1 MEENHKEPV
10 EDKFPDL
17 SKFSVLVH
25 SNGQYLLG
33 AGMLA
38 DGLIVPLFPDA
49 LSAEEIIQSL
59 SDDPR
64 NMELHVVNL
73 GDPFKAMRKAA
84 GEGAAGFQFSS
95 GMFTDDQREVV
106 LTATQGRILFP
117 FMTRL
122 AEAGSQ
128 WPTVLGSALLCDEGF
143 YLTRKGQE
151 QFGPHD
157 LMQWIRWD
165 IFDRASAQLSEIQ
178 PFRSHEPN
186 EPFWCLSHDEGHIKF
201 TDGTNWYA
209 PEGNAIVLF
218 ARDSAVG
225 PFMPPEGYYPVFTSE
240 EAARGFLEGRMGGAF
255 HIMSL
260 AKSDIPNL
268 VQHQGVMSYELGPEG
283 QLRAFIHQIDNLV
296 DHLSQV
302 KTLFSLPPYSSF
314 VINPAGHREDTA
326 WGIFSETESEDLKI
340 NSVGACW
347 KLTPTHEYINL
358 SRFDQ
363 FMGHDT
369 FFLGPMD
376 FQFSDLGR
384 SLGKFEPIVDEEDLR
399 LMSPIEAKEI
409 IHDLISNTNEE
420 YNFWSAH
427 RGLEDSCEDF
437 DFNNVTDGEGQS
449 DKTLDT
455 HLKFMSM
462 WVLNFWDTVDG
473 EKLGPFYYE
482 SPFELA
488 KALCAL
494 EIEDRTS
501 RISGRSGHGSIGFD
515 GSGNTDLEAARGDGL
530 KKAII
535 EICLRMISRS
545 YRPSD
550 SLDMAGASNRVLK
563 SFRVSI
569 CGNTADILISHIS
582 TEARSTEQLLSEL
595 NINPAVYELLLTSVK
610 AELDPQGEQLLLS
623 RIGKKLHSSLLPR
636 TKLFLSTAL
645 LQFENLGSSPCLDY
659 APVSVQIVK
668 ALEYELRELAS
679 HLVFGF
685 LGNRPVEPSREE
697 DTFFY
702 VLEDRRD
709 KVSLGSITYAIKS
722 LKDPKTLILKYAA
735 QRLAEAGLLSLT
747 ERSTWHLILEDV
759 LKKYRNGGAHDSAIS
774 YATCEACIRDL
785 IGSND
790 RPGLIFRVAS
800 WRPGSKCG

>member
-1 MEENHKEPV
+1 MKENHKEPV
-10 EDKFPDL
+10 KDKFPDL
-17 SKFSVLVH
+17 SEFSVLVH
-25 SNGQYLLG
+25 LNGQYLLG
-33 AGMLA
+33 AGMLT

-64 NMELHVVNL
+64 RMELRIVNL

-106 LTATQGRILFP
+106 LSATQGRILFP

-128 WPTVLGSALLCDEGF
+128 WPTVLGSALLCDEGC

-151 QFGPHD
+151 HFGPHD

-165 IFDRASAQLSEIQ
+165 ILDRASAQLSEIQ

-186 EPFWCLSHDEGHIKF
+186 EPFWCLSHGEGHIRF
-201 TDGTNWYA
+201 TDGTNWYE
-209 PEGNAIVLF
+209 PEGTAIVLF

-240 EAARGFLEGRMGGAF
+240 DAAKDFLEGRMGGAF

-260 AKSDIPNL
+260 AKSTIPNL
-268 VQHQGVMSYELGPEG
+268 VQHQGVMSCELGPQG
-283 QLRAFIHQIDNLV
+283 QLRASIRQVDNLV
-296 DHLSQV
+296 KHISQV
-302 KTLFSLPPYSSF
+302 KRIFSLPPYSSF

-326 WGIFSETESEDLKI
+326 WGIFPETESEDLKI

-347 KLTPTHEYINL
+347 KLTTTHEYVNL

-399 LMSPIEAKEI
+399 LMSPIEAKAI
-409 IHDLISNTNEE
+409 IHDQISNTNEE
-420 YNFWSAH
+420 CDFWSSH
-427 RGLEDSCEDF
+427 QGLDDSCEDF
-437 DFNNVTDGEGQS
+437 DFNNVTDREGQS
-449 DKTLDT
+449 DKTLAT
-455 HLKFMSM
+455 HLKFMRM
-462 WVLNFWDTVDG
+462 WALNFWDTVDG

-488 KALCAL
+488 KALCSL
-494 EIEDRTS
+494 EIEDRAS

-515 GSGNTDLEAARGDGL
+515 GSGNKDLEAALGEGL
-530 KKAII
+530 KKAIV

-610 AELDPQGEQLLLS
+610 AELDPQGEQLLLKC
-623 RIGKKLHSSLLPR
+623 IGKKLHSSILPR

-645 LQFENLGSSPCLDY
+645 LQFENLGRSPCLDY

-685 LGNRPVEPSREE
+685 LGDRPDELSREE

-722 LKDPKTLILKYAA
+722 LKTAKTPILKYAA
-735 QRLAEAGLLSLT
+735 QRLADAGLTTLT
-747 ERSTWHLILEDV
+747 DRSTWHLILEDV
-759 LKKYRNGGAHDSAIS
+759 LKKYRNGGAHESAIS
-774 YATCEACIRDL
+774 YATCEDCIRDL

-790 RPGLIFRVAS
+790 RLGLVFRVAS
-800 WRPGSKCG
+800 WRQGSKFG